1 MTTTE
6 RNYAPLYAAVGAGD
20 YAFAQVTEKLTEL
33 RERTEAAAETAQSR
47 LEARYA
53 ETKTLITD
61 LPETAQTRFDEAKT
75 RIGSLSEEVPSDLD
89 ELRGKLTAEELKRL
103 ADPYVEKAYGFY
115 TSLAERGEA
124 TLERLR
130 TKPLVQENLSR
141 AEKVYNDAVD
151 LTEDALGVVSTQTR
165 LVGDRAAKLAGR
177 ASEQVEDVAVAIEE
191 AGSSVKEQANDAAK
205 EIDGAA
211 GTVEAKGRAAKASP
225 AKKVAEAKDTPVP
238 AVKKTAAK
246 KAPAKKAPVKKPTTA
261 K

>member
-47 LEARYA
+47 FDEA
-53 ETKTLITD
+53 KTRITD

-75 RIGSLSEEVPSDLD
+75 RIGSLSEEVPGDLE
-89 ELRGKLTAEELKRL
+89 ELRGKLTADELKRIT
-103 ADPYVEKAYGFY
+103 DPYVEKAYGFY

-191 AGSSVKEQANDAAK
+191 AGSNVKEQADDAAK

-211 GTVEAKGRAAKASP
+211 GTVEAKGRAAKSSP
-225 AKKVAEAKDTPVP
+225 ATKVAEAKDTPVP

-246 KAPAKKAPVKKPTTA
+246 RAPAKKAPVKKPTTA

>member
-20 YAFAQVTEKLTEL
+20 YAFTQVTEKLTEL

-47 LEARYA
+47 LEARYS
-53 ETKTLITD
+53 ETKTLLNE
-61 LPETAQTRFDEAKT
+61 LPETAQSRIGEAKT
-75 RIGSLSEEVPSDLD
+75 RIESLSEEVPGDLE
-89 ELRGKLTAEELKRL
+89 ELRGKLTADELKRL

-124 TLERLR
+124 TLDRLR
-130 TKPLVQENLSR
+130 TKPVVQENLTR

-177 ASEQVEDVAVAIEE
+177 VSEEVEDVAVAIEE
-191 AGSSVKEQANDAAK
+191 AGGVVKEQANDAAK
-205 EIDGAA
+205 ELDGAA

-225 AKKVAEAKDTPVP
+225 ANKVAEAKTTPVP
-238 AVKKTAAK
+238 PVKKTTAK
-246 KAPAKKAPVKKPTTA
+246 KAPAKKAPAKKPTTA

>member
-33 RERTEAAAETAQSR
+33 RERTEAAAETAQS
-47 LEARYA
+47 
-53 ETKTLITD
+53 
-61 LPETAQTRFDEAKT
+61 RFDEAKT

-191 AGSSVKEQANDAAK
+191 AGSSVKEQADDAAK